1 MSTKLSIMII
11 SGWLNCEKRNCIKDI
26 SDLIKG
32 AKIIFM
38 MSKQHSKK
46 VITREKC
53 ASIKIIL
60 CLRII
65 LCSANTQ

>member
-1 MSTKLSIMII
+1 MSPKLSIMII

-38 MSKQHSKK
+38 MSKQQSKK
-46 VITREKC
+46 LLQEKNVHLSKSSF
-53 ASIKIIL
+53 A
-60 CLRII
+60 
-65 LCSANTQ
+65 